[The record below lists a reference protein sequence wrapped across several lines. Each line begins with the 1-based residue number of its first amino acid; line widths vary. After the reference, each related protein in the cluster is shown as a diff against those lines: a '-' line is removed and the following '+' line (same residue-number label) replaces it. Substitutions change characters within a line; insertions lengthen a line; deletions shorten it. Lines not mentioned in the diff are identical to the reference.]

1 MNKNLIVI
9 AIALIAPLTCLAQEN
24 NIVGYWLTK
33 EGRSQIEIYQKPNGK
48 FTGKIVWLKEP
59 YTDNGSLVQDKE
71 NPKKSKR
78 SREIIGLHILKNFE
92 YDKNDG
98 RWEGGTIYD
107 PESGK
112 TYKCRMW
119 FDDNTDVLKVKGYI
133 GVSLIGR
140 TTEWKREYSAR
151 QISKR

>member
-1 MNKNLIVI
+1 MNKKLIFIVI
-9 AIALIAPLTCLAQEN
+9 ALITPLTCLAQAN
-24 NIVGYWLTK
+24 NIVGYWLTE

-59 YTDNGSLVQDKE
+59 HNEDGSPIRDKK
-71 NPKKSKR
+71 NPQKSKR
-78 SREIIGLHILKNFE
+78 NRKIIGLHILKDFK
-92 YDKNDG
+92 YDGKDE

-119 FDDNTDVLKVKGYI
+119 FDDNIDILKVKGYI
-133 GVSLIGR
+133 GVSFVGR
-140 TTEWKREYSAR
+140 TTEWKREDSVR
-151 QISKR
+151 